1 MTVFNPQTLFP
12 RIRRMAHEIGEMF
25 FYGDLPWHGLGRPV
39 ERPATIDEALV
50 ASGLD
55 WEVDL
60 VPIAT
65 AESPPSPAPHRV
77 AVARRDRE
85 PGDPNRV
92 LGVVH
97 PEFRPLQNREGA
109 EIFDRL
115 FDPGARKYHTGGYLR
130 NGEVVWLL
138 ARLPDD
144 IVVERDDALETYL
157 LYSNSHD
164 GSAAIDIRFTTVR
177 VVCRNTLSFAL
188 ATGAAER
195 AFRRRHRDDPD
206 AIEADA
212 TSFFAFVRLQ
222 AEATARE
229 LRTLA
234 TLPLDDEAFRRFL
247 WRILPDPMAPAT
259 AGTNPSTARAHAS
272 RLVNLEQTRTDIV
285 RARSDGIPAH
295 GVPPERPTWWGA
307 VNAVTAWVDHLR
319 PVSGDRYAHA
329 LFGAGD
335 RLKSIAYLQA
345 VAEASGRVVSIE
357 DRRGG
362 RAGAARA

>member
-1 MTVFNPQTLFP
+1 
-12 RIRRMAHEIGEMF
+12 MAHEIGEMF
-25 FYGDLPWHGLGRPV
+25 YYGEVPWHGLGRPI

-50 ASGLD
+50 AAGLD
-55 WEVDL
+55 WDVDL

-77 AVARRDRE
+77 AVVRRDRE

-92 LGVVH
+92 VGVVH

-109 EIFDRL
+109 QIFDRL
-115 FDPGARKYHTGGYLR
+115 FDAGARKYHTGGYLR

-144 IVVERDDALETYL
+144 IVVERDDVLETYL

-164 GSAAIDIRFTTVR
+164 GSAAIDIRLTTVR

-188 ATGAAER
+188 ASGAADR

-206 AIEADA
+206 VLEEEAR
-212 TSFFAFVRLQ
+212 SFFAFVRRQ
-222 AEATARE
+222 AEATARQ
-229 LRTLA
+229 LQTLA

-247 WRILPDPMAPAT
+247 WRILPEPAVPAA
-259 AGTNPSTARAHAS
+259 AGTNPSAARAHAT
-272 RLVNLEQTRTDIV
+272 RVENLEQARTDIV
-285 RARSDGIPAH
+285 RVRSDGIPGH
-295 GVPPERPTWWGA
+295 GVPPEPTTWWGA

-329 LFGAGD
+329 LFGVGD
-335 RLKSIAYLQA
+335 RLKSMAYLQA
-345 VAEASGRVVSIE
+345 VAEASGQVVSIE

-362 RAGAARA
+362 RVGATSA